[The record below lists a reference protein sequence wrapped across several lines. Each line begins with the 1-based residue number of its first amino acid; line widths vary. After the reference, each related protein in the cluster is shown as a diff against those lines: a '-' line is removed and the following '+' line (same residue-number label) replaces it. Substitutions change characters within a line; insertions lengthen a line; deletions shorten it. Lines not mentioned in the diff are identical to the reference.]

1 MKAPPKIL
9 EIVNRLI
16 EALEEAGF
24 RVSEAY
30 LFGSYARGD
39 WLEESDVDL
48 IVVSPDFAG
57 LRWLGK
63 LDAVAKIWLRLGL
76 EKWVEV
82 FPYTP
87 EEFQEARRRSVV
99 VRDAESYWVKIRLA
113 PGGAKPRR
121 SARCPRFCSATSS
134 AARL

>member
-1 MKAPPKIL
+1 VWAPPKIL
-9 EIVNRLI
+9 ETANRLI

-24 RVSEAY
+24 RVAEAY

-57 LRWLGK
+57 LRWLDR

-99 VRDAESYWVKIRLA
+99 VRDAESYWVKIR
-113 PGGAKPRR
+113 
-121 SARCPRFCSATSS
+121 
-134 AARL
+134 